1 MTVVQKQSITISLAM
16 VVGILMAVLS
26 WLLLSSLL
34 SFTHSFPLVMVCH
47 AILTISVPYVAFVM
61 LSRTILSDKVATAS
75 CLKRGMLAGGI
86 LVIVYFA
93 FSAIVLLIA

>member
-1 MTVVQKQSITISLAM
+1 MTTVQKHSITVSLAM
-16 VVGILMAVLS
+16 VVGIFLAVLS
-26 WLLLSSLL
+26 WLFLSNFL

-47 AILTISVPYVAFVM
+47 AILTISVPYVAFVL
-61 LSRTILSDKVATAS
+61 LSRTILSGKVATAS

-93 FSAIVLLIA
+93 FAAIV

>member
-1 MTVVQKQSITISLAM
+1 MTVVQKQCITVSLAM

-34 SFTHSFPLVMVCH
+34 SFTHSLPLVMTCH

-61 LSRTILSDKVATAS
+61 LSRTILSDKIATAS

-93 FSAIVLLIA
+93 FSAIVLLMA